1 MPLASIHLSQTPDVA
16 DQWQLFGQRVPK
28 QEAVFFS
35 QVILIY
41 TVVITCILNLSL
53 TKDNSNLW
61 TALLS
66 SCLGYILP
74 SPSIKSNAPKILDT
88 SNFSFHNPAHSS
100 LISRTSSTARG
111 CRPADVDLLVKEDED
126 QPPLPSRV

>member
-1 MPLASIHLSQTPDVA
+1 MPDAAIRLPHIVEHDEWRV
-16 DQWQLFGQRVPK
+16 FGRRLPK

-74 SPSIKSNAPKILDT
+74 SPSIKTN
-88 SNFSFHNPAHSS
+88 
-100 LISRTSSTARG
+100 TARNIVEAASLG
-111 CRPADVDLLVKEDED
+111 YLTPAQTPLIPHVNSPKRLARCPPVESLVEDGEDLK
-126 QPPLPSRV
+126 PSKA

>member
-1 MPLASIHLSQTPDVA
+1 MPGGNIPLSHAPDLG
-16 DQWQLFGQRVPK
+16 DQWRVFGRRIPK

-74 SPSIKSNAPKILDT
+74 SPTIKSTAPKILDT
-88 SNFSFHNPAHSS
+88 SSIAFHSRIHSS
-100 LISRTSSTARG
+100 LISRSPSTSTG
-111 CRPADVDLLVKEDED
+111 CRPNDVDLSVKEDAD
-126 QPPLPSRV
+126 HHPSMV

>member
-1 MPLASIHLSQTPDVA
+1 MSDLGYQLTPNA
-16 DQWQLFGQRVPK
+16 EQEDQWRVFGRRVPK

-74 SPSIKSNAPKILDT
+74 SPSIKSK
-88 SNFSFHNPAHSS
+88 
-100 LISRTSSTARG
+100 TARNFVEKATIG
-111 CRPADVDLLVKEDED
+111 YLT
-126 QPPLPSRV
+126 PPRTPSIHHHHNNGSSSSSSRSVSCPPSGVEE